1 MIDFR
6 HELSPVLLHHGGHI
20 GYSVL
25 PSQRKQGYGKQLLA
39 LMLEK
44 CHKQNLHKVFLT
56 CDKDNIA
63 SAKIIQANGGIL
75 ENDVYDNHK
84 LIQRYWIH

>member
-1 MIDFR
+1 
-6 HELSPVLLHHGGHI
+6 
-20 GYSVL
+20 
-25 PSQRKQGYGKQLLA
+25 
-39 LMLEK
+39 MLEK

-75 ENDVYDNHK
+75 ENEVYDNHK